1 MNKFR
6 GAFVAIVT
14 PFIDGKLDEQGLKDL
29 IEFQIAGGTH
39 GIVPCGTTG
48 ESATMSH
55 AEHRRVVELTVK
67 TVAGR
72 VPVLAGTG
80 SNSTSESIELTRA
93 AKDAGADG
101 ALMITPY
108 YNKPSQEG
116 LYQHFKAVAEAVDI
130 PIILYNVPSRTA
142 VNMLPETV
150 ARCAQ
155 IANIVG
161 IKEATADLNQ
171 ISQVIRLCPKDFA
184 VMSGDDF
191 TSMPTVMIGGT
202 GVISVTSNVA
212 PKDMSAMM
220 NAALSGDIAKAKEL
234 HYKLLPLMQA
244 MFIDTN
250 PVPAKMTL
258 TMMGKIKSGLP
269 RLPLYKMNEA
279 TEEKLKKIITVGLVH
294 HPGGGKGRASGE
306 VVPIVGP
313 VAELKPL
320 PCSGKIH
327 GVLTHDIAGPDG
339 LDADLFFHRVRR
351 LSRSGNRPLLRPD
364 CGVRL
369 PQPFP
374 PI

>member
-55 AEHRRVVELTVK
+55 EEHRRVVELTVK

-161 IKEATADLNQ
+161 VKEATADLNQ

-220 NAALSGDIAKAKEL
+220 DAALAGDIAKAKEL

-250 PVPAKMTL
+250 PVPAKTTL
-258 TMMGKIKSGLP
+258 AMMGKIKSGLP

-279 TEEKLKKIITVGLVH
+279 TEEKLKK
-294 HPGGGKGRASGE
+294 
-306 VVPIVGP
+306 
-313 VAELKPL
+313 
-320 PCSGKIH
+320 
-327 GVLTHDIAGPDG
+327 VLTTYG
-339 LDADLFFHRVRR
+339 LL
-351 LSRSGNRPLLRPD
+351 
-364 CGVRL
+364 
-369 PQPFP
+369 
-374 PI
+374 

>member
-1 MNKFR
+1 MSKFR

-14 PFIDGKLDEQGLKDL
+14 PFIDGKLDEQGLQDL

-55 AEHRRVVELTVK
+55 AEHHRVVELTIK

-93 AKDAGADG
+93 AKEAGADG

-150 ARCAQ
+150 ARCAA
-155 IANIVG
+155 IPNIVG
-161 IKEATADLNQ
+161 VKEATADLNQ

-212 PKDMSAMM
+212 PRDMAAMM
-220 NAALSGDIAKAKEL
+220 DAALAGDLATAKEL

-250 PVPAKMTL
+250 PVPAKTAL
-258 TMMGKIKSGLP
+258 AMMGKIKSGLP

-279 TEEKLKKIITVGLVH
+279 NEEKLKKVLAAYGLV
-294 HPGGGKGRASGE
+294 
-306 VVPIVGP
+306 
-313 VAELKPL
+313 
-320 PCSGKIH
+320 
-327 GVLTHDIAGPDG
+327 
-339 LDADLFFHRVRR
+339 
-351 LSRSGNRPLLRPD
+351 
-364 CGVRL
+364 
-369 PQPFP
+369 
-374 PI
+374 